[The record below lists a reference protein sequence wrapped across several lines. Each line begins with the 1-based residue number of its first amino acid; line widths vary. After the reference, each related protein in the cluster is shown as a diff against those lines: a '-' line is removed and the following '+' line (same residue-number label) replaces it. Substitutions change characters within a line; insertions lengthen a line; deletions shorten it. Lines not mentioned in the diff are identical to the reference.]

1 MKKKFIVGLVV
12 LFSCVFA
19 LAACGGDDGG
29 DVVDAG
35 SSDVIVEEVAEEEE
49 DVTTAAVGD
58 AYGIYKAAMES
69 LIAADGYEYDITIES
84 AYGADGA
91 EGSSTMSGHVIQNDP
106 TGNVEMKMEI
116 TTEASGMTLDMT
128 SYYKDGY
135 QYTEMMGMKIKTAMD
150 QEEMQS
156 SMGKLPDFNDDAI
169 TDQSVTEA
177 GGATTVSFVISGE
190 AAQAYIDEALEG
202 IEGAEDVEVDL
213 GGASNGIKITATV
226 DSSGNLTELIQEQT
240 STTGG
245 IESTSLTKMSNI
257 KIGKVAFD
265 FPSDLDAYQEAD
277 LDNLSGLEVDT
288 E

>member
-1 MKKKFIVGLVV
+1 
-12 LFSCVFA
+12 
-19 LAACGGDDGG
+19 
-29 DVVDAG
+29 
-35 SSDVIVEEVAEEEE
+35 
-49 DVTTAAVGD
+49 
-58 AYGIYKAAMES
+58 
-69 LIAADGYEYDITIES
+69 
-84 AYGADGA
+84 
-91 EGSSTMSGHVIQNDP
+91 MSGHVIQNDP